1 VYTEQELLKGCKK
14 GKRKYQEEL
23 YKHYFG
29 FAMSVCLRYAPVRE
43 DAVEILNDSFLKVF
57 DKIHLYDEDKPF
69 KSWFR
74 RILVNTSLDYYRS
87 RKKYL
92 FHVELNEAEL
102 DAEIPID
109 WESDLKTDVILK
121 LFTQLPDLY
130 RHIFNLYELEG
141 YSHDEI
147 AGMLSISP
155 GTSRS
160 HLSRAK
166 KRIKELYA
174 EHLKLDKR

>member
-1 VYTEQELLKGCKK
+1 
-14 GKRKYQEEL
+14 
-23 YKHYFG
+23 
-29 FAMSVCLRYAPVRE
+29 M
-43 DAVEILNDSFLKVF
+43 
-57 DKIHLYDEDKPF
+57 
-69 KSWFR
+69 
-74 RILVNTSLDYYRS
+74 
-87 RKKYL
+87 
-92 FHVELNEAEL
+92 
-102 DAEIPID
+102 
-109 WESDLKTDVILK
+109 ILK
-121 LFTQLPDLY
+121 LFKQLPDLY